1 MKYCAEEKYE
11 IITARGGFLV
21 ECTKDSEANLAV
33 SKSSFYEWYPRYLE
47 DGIEGLRD
55 RTKRLNQFWNRITGE
70 ERECIVEHALEHS
83 GLLCREVGGGDNR

>member
-11 IITARGGFLV
+11 IIGLV
-21 ECTKDSEANLAV
+21 EASSLSVRKTLKQIAV

-55 RTKRLNQFWNRITGE
+55 RTNGRISSGTESPMKSGSALSSMRWSTPDYRV
-70 ERECIVEHALEHS
+70 ER
-83 GLLCREVGGGDNR
+83 